1 MEGKMMDGA
10 VTHAEPPCMPEL
22 PDGVGLTLDGVRAL
36 LAAKNSVTVT
46 PDDPILMMVTLLN
59 AFLTEE
65 EKLLERHRK
74 ALTTILADRTD
85 GYVKAVEQT
94 TASLSESLSNAS
106 LEEIKKIFQENGGT
120 INRFRSD
127 MIWLA
132 AIVGT
137 SALVNVAVFVWR

>member
-1 MEGKMMDGA
+1 MNGH
-10 VTHAEPPCMPEL
+10 VTHSDPPSMPEL
-22 PDGVGLTLDGVRAL
+22 PDGIGLTLDEVRVL

-46 PDDPILMMVTLLN
+46 PDDPILMIVTLLN

-85 GYVKAVEQT
+85 GYVKIVEQT

-106 LEEIKKIFQENGGT
+106 LNEIKKIFQESSGT
-120 INRFRSD
+120 VNRFRSN

-132 AIVGT
+132 AIVGI

>member
-10 VTHAEPPCMPEL
+10 VTHSDPPCMPGL
-22 PDGVGLTLDGVRAL
+22 PDGVGLTLDEVRAL

-85 GYVKAVEQT
+85 GYIKAMEQT
-94 TASLSESLSNAS
+94 TASLSESLSKAS
-106 LEEIKKIFQENGGT
+106 LDEIKKIFQENGGA
-120 INRFRSD
+120 INRFRSN

-132 AIVGT
+132 AIVAT

>member
-1 MEGKMMDGA
+1 MNENA
-10 VTHAEPPCMPEL
+10 THYDPPSMPEL
-22 PDGVGLTLDGVRAL
+22 PDGVGLTLDEVRAL
-36 LAAKNSVTVT
+36 LAAKNSVTVA

-65 EKLLERHRK
+65 ERLLDRHRK

-106 LEEIKKIFQENGGT
+106 LDEIKKIFQENGGT
-120 INRFRSD
+120 INRFRSN

>member
-1 MEGKMMDGA
+1 
-10 VTHAEPPCMPEL
+10 
-22 PDGVGLTLDGVRAL
+22 
-36 LAAKNSVTVT
+36 
-46 PDDPILMMVTLLN
+46 MMVTLLN

-65 EKLLERHRK
+65 ERLLDRHRK

-106 LEEIKKIFQENGGT
+106 LDEIKKIFQENGGT
-120 INRFRSD
+120 INRFRSN

>member
-1 MEGKMMDGA
+1 MEGKMMDGT
-10 VTHAEPPCMPEL
+10 VTHSDPPCMSAL
-22 PDGVGLTLDGVRAL
+22 PDGVGLTLDEVRAL

-59 AFLTEE
+59 AFLAEE

-120 INRFRSD
+120 INRFRSN

>member
-1 MEGKMMDGA
+1 MEGKMMNGA
-10 VTHAEPPCMPEL
+10 VTHAEPPCMSVL
-22 PDGVGLTLDGVRAL
+22 PDGVGLTLDEVRAL

-46 PDDPILMMVTLLN
+46 PDDPILMIVTLLN
-59 AFLTEE
+59 AFLAEE

-85 GYVKAVEQT
+85 SYVKAVEQT
-94 TASLSESLSNAS
+94 MASLSESLSNAS

-120 INRFRSD
+120 INRFRSN

>member
-1 MEGKMMDGA
+1 
-10 VTHAEPPCMPEL
+10 MPGL
-22 PDGVGLTLDGVRAL
+22 PDGVGLTLDEVRAL

-74 ALTTILADRTD
+74 ALTAILADRTD

-106 LEEIKKIFQENGGT
+106 LDEIKKIFQENGGT
-120 INRFRSD
+120 INRFRSN